1 MYTACIC
8 TLPTTNAQLIRRWC
22 LWQVYPFER
31 RRRDKNG
38 SWHGRWWH
46 ISVQKNGVRER
57 ARPITRFSK
66 IIEHIFLAIAWLD
79 LWLFHRPK
87 LWCNGGNPR
96 HCAASIQIEPLG
108 FVTNAIEDGWQ
119 RTLLE
124 CMFGLRDA
132 TRAYFRMACELIRS
146 FRHGISPPPSRNII
160 QSQRVISGGVPP
172 PLVVIPQRAESD
184 AETGM
189 ADGLDP
195 SAKGQ
200 ISEAGSSSPSTASS
214 TSSVP
219 HAPMGQEEIEP
230 AFLNEKDYPPGW
242 LVYHPVLGVVKK
254 EEADQFDGDHPH
266 LATHTS
272 ILSTSITASRHWQA
286 FFEKIRWNLV
296 DTSFVM
302 GLTPSFLLLA
312 TNYFEINCC

>member
-1 MYTACIC
+1 MDHDMGDDDIFPYKRMASGKGHGQSQGFQKSSNTSFW
-8 TLPTTNAQLIRRWC
+8 QLLGWTFDFFTGPNFGVMVAILVIVLLQFKSG
-22 LWQVYPFER
+22 LW
-31 RRRDKNG
+31 
-38 SWHGRWWH
+38 
-46 ISVQKNGVRER
+46 
-57 ARPITRFSK
+57 A
-66 IIEHIFLAIAWLD
+66 
-79 LWLFHRPK
+79 
-87 LWCNGGNPR
+87 
-96 HCAASIQIEPLG
+96 

-272 ILSTSITASRHWQA
+272 ILSTSITASRH
-286 FFEKIRWNLV
+286 
-296 DTSFVM
+296 
-302 GLTPSFLLLA
+302 
-312 TNYFEINCC
+312 